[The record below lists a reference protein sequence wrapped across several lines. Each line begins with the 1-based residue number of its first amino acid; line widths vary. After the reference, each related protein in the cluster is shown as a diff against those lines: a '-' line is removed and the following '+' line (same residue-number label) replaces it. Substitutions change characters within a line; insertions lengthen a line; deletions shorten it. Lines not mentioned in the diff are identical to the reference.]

1 MEKLEDREIII
12 KIKSGKIDYYTYIVN
27 KYTQRVYNYLYKK
40 IFNKDDIDDI
50 VQLIF
55 LKFYKAINN
64 FDEERPILPYLF
76 EIIKNEIKMYYRS
89 RDKAMPLREEIIS
102 TNQFDFSYEALDV
115 EQLLKLLSS
124 EERTALNLLSEGYL
138 YHEIAS
144 KLDKPLNTVKTLI
157 RRARLKVI
165 KISKEQNGKT

>member
-1 MEKLEDREIII
+1 MQNLGDREVVL
-12 KIKSGKIDYYTYIVN
+12 KIKNGQIDFYSHIVN

-64 FDEERPILPYLF
+64 FDEERPVLPYLF
-76 EIIKNEIKMYYRS
+76 EITKNEIKMYYRS
-89 RDKAMPLREEIIS
+89 RDRAMPLKEEIIT
-102 TNQFDFSYEALDV
+102 TNQFDFSYDALDV
-115 EQLLKLLSS
+115 EQLLKLLSPD
-124 EERTALNLLSEGYL
+124 ERSALKLLSEGYL
-138 YHEIAS
+138 YHEIAN
-144 KLDKPLNTVKTLI
+144 KLNKPLNTVKTLI

-165 KISKEQNGKT
+165 KISNDQNGKT